1 MHNNASVDASF
12 LSKVRRALPSMYVD
26 AETRLAQIGEQLAV
40 IERQLEELPEDD
52 FSCRSNLNN
61 CKWFRVV
68 HRESA
73 ADNSSDGSGES
84 SGRGSGSGPRGGS
97 GESSERGSGS
107 DPHGSSGAVPREGL
121 GDGQGKGLR
130 GGRHRRPRCEFEYIP
145 KSQEEVAAQL
155 AYRKY
160 LFLLANDLR
169 NEQQA
174 LGLYLNRFDRGSRS
188 AEKFLDSCGVG
199 PLLRPRLETNYD
211 RALQWQN
218 EPYDKNMDYPE
229 GLTVPTIGGFKVRS
243 KSEALIADIL
253 IERKIPFRYEYVQLI
268 DQRRYSPDFT
278 IMHPETGAIVIW
290 EHFGLLSDNSYRAQY
305 LSKSQRYISDGFLPY
320 TNLIMTYETNSMP
333 FSAEKA
339 NDIVKMMFHC

>member
-1 MHNNASVDASF
+1 MHNMHNNVSVDASF

-68 HRESA
+68 HRECA
-73 ADNSSDGSGES
+73 ADGPGDGPGGGSNSGPGEGSGEGSKS
-84 SGRGSGSGPRGGS
+84 SSGSGQHGSPGGGS
-97 GESSERGSGS
+97 NGGQQ
-107 DPHGSSGAVPREGL
+107 GSSDSGQREV
-121 GDGQGKGLR
+121 
-130 GGRHRRPRCEFEYIP
+130 RHRRPRCEFEYIP

-160 LFLLANDLR
+160 LFLLAKDLH

-174 LGLYLNRFDRGSRS
+174 LGLYLNRFDRGSRG
-188 AEKFLDSCGVG
+188 AEKFLDSCGVE
-199 PLLRPRLETNYD
+199 PLLRPRLESNYD

-268 DQRRYSPDFT
+268 DQRKYSPDFT
-278 IMHPETGAIVIW
+278 IMHPETGQIVIW
-290 EHFGLLSDNSYRAQY
+290 EHFGLLNDMSYRAQY
-305 LSKSQRYISDGFLPY
+305 LAKSQRYISDGFLPY